1 MVGLGEK
8 SVHLHCTLK
17 FETLMTTTSPKT
29 LRNLATHLFHAF
41 ETRDP
46 TYTFYYTQM

>member
-1 MVGLGEK
+1 VVGLGEK

-29 LRNLATHLFHAF
+29 LSNLAKYIFYAF

-46 TYTFYYTQM
+46 T